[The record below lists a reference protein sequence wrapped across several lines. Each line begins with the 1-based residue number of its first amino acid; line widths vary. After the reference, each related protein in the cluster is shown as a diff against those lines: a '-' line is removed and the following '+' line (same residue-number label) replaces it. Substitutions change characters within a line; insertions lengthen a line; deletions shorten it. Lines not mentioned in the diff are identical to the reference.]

1 MLAHLLI
8 FCLFSRACGLFFL
21 DLFLFFLSFFEKS
34 QKEKRGKISEKDRAK
49 EAKENIL
56 ISVSTS
62 IFIFFFLNRGSDVE
76 VDSRKKGSNL
86 SYVVMSDMF

>member
-1 MLAHLLI
+1 
-8 FCLFSRACGLFFL
+8 LFMFVCF
-21 DLFLFFLSFFEKS
+21 LFLLTMLLVRTSLFPTFTFIHFLLSFTLRRSEK
-34 QKEKRGKISEKDRAK
+34 KNGKKDRAK

-62 IFIFFFLNRGSDVE
+62 IFFFRGSDVE